1 MMSIDAHCHIDLYE
15 KPEKLLKECERE
27 GIIVLAMTNLPSHF
41 EMGYRHVVSYK
52 KIRLA
57 LGMHPLYA
65 KEHEKE
71 FSSFLKNLPKTSYI
85 GEVGLD
91 FSREGI
97 NTKDIQVHYFKK
109 ILNEL
114 QGKKK
119 LLSIHSRRAEK
130 EVLNFL
136 LQYRINSAIFHWY
149 SGPPAL
155 IDTIAQHGYYFSV
168 NPAMIKSETGR
179 AIIKRIP
186 IRSLLTETDGP
197 FIEHNGAQIKPHD
210 VSLVEEYL
218 STAWQKSRIE
228 VSEIINSNFK
238 TLIKAL
244 N

>member
-1 MMSIDAHCHIDLYE
+1 MLIDTHCHIDLYQNPKE
-15 KPEKLLKECERE
+15 LLKKCDRE
-27 GIIVLAMTNLPSHF
+27 GITVLAMTNLPSHF
-41 EMGYRHVVSYK
+41 EMGYSHVVPYK

-71 FSSFLKNLPKTSYI
+71 FSLFLKNLPKTSYI

-97 NTKDIQVHYFKK
+97 HTKEIQVHYFKK
-109 ILNEL
+109 ILSEV

-119 LLSIHSRRAEK
+119 LLSLHSRKAEK

-149 SGPPAL
+149 SGAIGL
-155 IDTIAQHGYYFSV
+155 IDQIVQNGYYFSV
-168 NPAMIKSETGR
+168 NPAMIKSEKGR

-197 FIEHNGAQIKPHD
+197 FIEYNARQVTPHD

-218 STAWQKSRIE
+218 SISWQKSRIE
-228 VSEIINSNFK
+228 VSEIINSNFQ
-238 TLIKAL
+238 TLIKSLA
-244 N
+244 